1 MTKFGKLINAEQLPC
16 LVHNIHLAVTDVHY
30 RSSK

>member
-1 MTKFGKLINAEQLPC
+1 MAKFGKLINAEQLLC
-16 LVHNIHLAVTDVHY
+16 LVHNINLAVTDVLY